1 MTNPRYP
8 GASTPRGRAYVP
20 PTTVMPSLPDSN
32 ASEATPATQL
42 LPQSGGSDD
51 VAATSFLPQ
60 SGGSDDAAAT
70 TFLPQSGG
78 SDVAPATTFLPRGAD
93 PTDITPVSERRRPS
107 AREATTSAGHKRPSA
122 SEAHPTPSH
131 RHGAPTP
138 QRPGA
143 NGQRGGRGPVAPGAA
158 TGGQSGAPQRG
169 LGGSGHAPAAQGSVP
184 QRALGG
190 PDSAP
195 RGPVTGMSA
204 TASSGQGGIAQR
216 ALGGPDGA
224 PRGPVTGMSA
234 TAPHPQP
241 EVGAPAAA
249 QSATPDAA
257 PARSERSLPVAD
269 AAPAQASR
277 SLPVTDSV
285 PLPVASTPENSFSAA
300 AASAPAKAPAAA
312 SALAPAAAI
321 PAPEPAASVPAPS
334 SVPAPTAAPVA
345 STPAPAAS
353 VPAPEPAASVP
364 APSSVPTPAAAVEP
378 TAAAPAASAPAPEV
392 AVPASAAPEP
402 AASVPAPSSVPAPT
416 AAPVASTPA
425 PAASVPAPSSVP
437 AQTAAPVASAPA
449 PEVAVPASA
458 ASESAASAPSPS
470 SVPAPAAAV
479 EPTAAAP
486 AASAP
491 APEVAVPASAAPE
504 PAASAPAASSASTPQ
519 GPVTSPSTASPAQP
533 AQGQTAS
540 NSGGVGQFTPQ
551 FESFVRSGPTMPG
564 PLTAQYPTLAPRTAQ
579 VWSVPKPKKKPLPIF
594 ESVVAGAGAALMIV
608 GVLGFLQASG
618 PVLTVFL
625 AILCIVPLAIVV
637 SLLLFIDRFEPEP
650 LGMKLAAL
658 AWGGGVSVFFA
669 IMGNEYVQYSVTE
682 QTGDEVQGIV
692 FSVVV
697 GAPVVEELLKGLGV
711 LVIVWARRTHISSAI
726 DGLIYAGFAACG
738 FLVVEDFT
746 YFVRAVLTD
755 GDLGQLFFQRVVMG
769 VFGHVMYTSCMGW
782 ATGWAVTRARSAAAG
797 CGAVAL
803 GWFTGMLLHATWNG
817 TAVLSGGDEELFY
830 TFYMFIHIPL
840 FLLWFLF
847 IALAMKRERRDAAAG
862 LMPYVAQGW
871 IIPAEI
877 QMVCDPRS
885 RRAALA
891 WASNGGPL
899 AKKAMKQFMY
909 ALATLGLHQ
918 VVMKN
923 RGPEKAR
930 ITESRELAKE
940 ATSQR
945 KIFMKLTRMR
955 RF

>member
-78 SDVAPATTFLPRGAD
+78 SDVAPATTFLPQGAD

-138 QRPGA
+138 HRPGA

-190 PDSAP
+190 PD
-195 RGPVTGMSA
+195 
-204 TASSGQGGIAQR
+204 
-216 ALGGPDGA
+216 GA

-234 TAPHPQP
+234 AAPHPQP

-257 PARSERSLPVAD
+257 PARSGRILPVAD

-277 SLPVTDSV
+277 SLPVTDSG

-300 AASAPAKAPAAA
+300 AAPAPVKAPAAA
-312 SALAPAAAI
+312 SAPAPAAAI

-345 STPAPAAS
+345 S
-353 VPAPEPAASVP
+353 
-364 APSSVPTPAAAVEP
+364 
-378 TAAAPAASAPAPEV
+378 APAPEV
-392 AVPASAAPEP
+392 AVPASPAPE
-402 AASVPAPSSVPAPT
+402 AASAPAPSSVPT
-416 AAPVASTPA
+416 
-425 PAASVPAPSSVP
+425 
-437 AQTAAPVASAPA
+437 
-449 PEVAVPASA
+449 
-458 ASESAASAPSPS
+458 
-470 SVPAPAAAV
+470 PAAAV

-755 GDLGQLFFQRVVMG
+755 GDLGQTFFQRVVMG

-817 TAVLSGGDEELFY
+817 TAVLSGGDDELFD
-830 TFYMFIHIPL
+830 TFYIFIHVPL

-923 RGPEKAR
+923 RGPEQAR
-930 ITESRELAKE
+930 IEESRELAKE

-945 KIFMKLTRMR
+945 KIFMKLTGMR